1 MKMQNPL
8 FRNGEF
14 QHDEGRASTA
24 SRPFS
29 AQGLVL
35 AQANWH
41 TRRPPASPSAPRTNK
56 GDRQP
61 FFLCHPCPSPQE
73 SRREENPEKG
83 LSGGH
88 IPKPVL
94 LWFATREAPFLLLG
108 WNYNQRVPTLVK
120 VALAAPQSRVR
131 GADHRTRPAAEPSA
145 RRGPPLGHMLLLF
158 PHCYDEQLRVSAR
171 WSKRPVT

>member
-41 TRRPPASPSAPRTNK
+41 TRRPPASPGAPRTNK

-61 FFLCHPCPSPQE
+61 FLCHPCPSPQE

-94 LWFATREAPFLLLG
+94 LWFATREPPFLLRLELQPESAHTG
-108 WNYNQRVPTLVK
+108 ESRTGCPSEPCAGCGPQD
-120 VALAAPQSRVR
+120 VARSRALRSPRATPGPHAAPVS
-131 GADHRTRPAAEPSA
+131 S
-145 RRGPPLGHMLLLF
+145 LL
-158 PHCYDEQLRVSAR
+158 
-171 WSKRPVT
+171 